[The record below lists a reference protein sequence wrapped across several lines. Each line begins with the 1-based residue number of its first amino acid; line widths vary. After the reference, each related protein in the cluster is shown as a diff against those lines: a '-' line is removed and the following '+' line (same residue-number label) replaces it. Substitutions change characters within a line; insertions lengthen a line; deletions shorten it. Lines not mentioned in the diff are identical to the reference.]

1 MARMTDPRDQFTLGC
16 CWTTWS
22 PTQFRGAT
30 STPAVQTVIDHADS
44 RAGMPGI
51 TRHFLRR
58 KDNALL
64 VETNDDSDESG
75 LCKVD
80 TSEFGEAGGGLKG
93 LLGVRLPG
101 RSTWKKALCFAQ
113 AAGSNKRLRT

>member
-1 MARMTDPRDQFTLGC
+1 M
-16 CWTTWS
+16 
-22 PTQFRGAT
+22 
-30 STPAVQTVIDHADS
+30 QTVIDHADS

-80 TSEFGEAGGGLKG
+80 TSEFGEAGGVLKG